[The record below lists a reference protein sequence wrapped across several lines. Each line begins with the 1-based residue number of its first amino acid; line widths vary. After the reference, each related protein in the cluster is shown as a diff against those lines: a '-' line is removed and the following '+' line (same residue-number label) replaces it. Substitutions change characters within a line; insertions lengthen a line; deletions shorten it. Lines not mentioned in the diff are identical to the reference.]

1 MKFLRIIAML
11 MAVMLCLAACA
22 AKEETNDVTP
32 TEAPVVTEEPTAE
45 PAEET
50 ADSTSADSASY
61 ESFMIKSLNL
71 TYESWMT
78 EEMRSVFA
86 ATFFMDIAYCDAFG
100 ITQLSTELGIP
111 TVYVGEL
118 QGDNYG
124 NGMNL
129 ALFFTDTETSET
141 TMVNATVYLKTGLFD
156 GYVTTDAGDPAAM
169 MDSLVENGTLQVCHA
184 ISADEF
190 MSAYAMLTQAITSQT
205 TATPA
210 E

>member
-11 MAVMLCLAACA
+11 MTVMLCLAACA
-22 AKEETNDVTP
+22 AKEEKSGAAH
-32 TEAPVVTEEPTAE
+32 TEAPVATEE
-45 PAEET
+45 
-50 ADSTSADSASY
+50 SATNENNSSASY

-71 TYESWMT
+71 NYESWMT

-111 TVYVGEL
+111 SAYVGEL
-118 QGDNYG
+118 KGDNYG
-124 NGMNL
+124 NGMNIS
-129 ALFFTDTETSET
+129 LFFTDAETSET
-141 TMVNATVYLKTGLFD
+141 TMVNATVYLKTGLFE
-156 GYVTTDAGDPAAM
+156 GYVIENAGDPAAM
-169 MDSLVENGTLQVCHA
+169 MDSLVENGTLQVYHA
-184 ISADEF
+184 ISVDEF
-190 MSAYAMLTQAITSQT
+190 MTAYAMLTQAITSQT